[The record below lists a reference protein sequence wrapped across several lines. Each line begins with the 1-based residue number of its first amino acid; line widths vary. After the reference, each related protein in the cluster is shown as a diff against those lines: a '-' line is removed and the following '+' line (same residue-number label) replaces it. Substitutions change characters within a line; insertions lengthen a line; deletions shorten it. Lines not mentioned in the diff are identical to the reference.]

1 MFFPQ
6 LYQKCK
12 VIQSAVE
19 CDEQQAL
26 RKAEDGRQNGRD
38 EVGAKNSKHSEVKG
52 HFKGDCFFLFVCLLF
67 RRISAQKKTEVVYL
81 TVKEI

>member
-1 MFFPQ
+1 M
-6 LYQKCK
+6 
-12 VIQSAVE
+12 IQSAVE

-52 HFKGDCFFLFVCLLF
+52 HFKEGTGFFLFVCFL
-67 RRISAQKKTEVVYL
+67 E
-81 TVKEI
+81 E